1 MNTLNQLILLLGGY
15 TIVLTAFFIFIGK
28 NIINKLKIN
37 WETKSQS
44 QLNLLKGDI
53 ERNNNLVS
61 HILTSH
67 SNSFNLSNTKKVECL
82 DFYWNSVMN
91 VKGLNRL
98 TNFLY
103 SFLLDKEIEKLYSE
117 NTEANINLRQTY
129 LKGISQSHSDTSKK
143 AADLRDEI
151 DKRRPF
157 IGETLY
163 SLYYFYSLFLMRSSY
178 LLIKDAAIKKCNP
191 WKSDK
196 ALINNLSK
204 LVTEPELNYIISK
217 DFGSYDS
224 VIYLI
229 ETKMINAISYSLNGE
244 EAIDNTIKQ
253 VEKIESLVKI
263 GNK

>member
-1 MNTLNQLILLLGGY
+1 MDTINQLILILGGY
-15 TIVLTAFFIFIGK
+15 TVVLTGLFVFIGN

-44 QLNLLKGDI
+44 QLSVLKGEI

-67 SNSFNLSNTKKVECL
+67 SNSFNLGNTKKVECL
-82 DFYWNSVMN
+82 DFFWKTVME

-103 SFLLDKEIEKLYSE
+103 SFLLDKEIEKLYTEDTKE
-117 NTEANINLRQTY
+117 NLNIRSTY
-129 LKGISQSHSDTSKK
+129 LSAISQSHEDTSKK

-163 SLYYFYSLFLMRSSY
+163 SLYYFYSLFLLRSSY
-178 LLIKDAAIKKCNP
+178 LLIKDSSLKKCNP
-191 WKSDK
+191 WKSDQ
-196 ALINNLSK
+196 ALINNLK
-204 LVTEPELNYIISK
+204 NLITESELNFIISK

-253 VEKIESLVKI
+253 VEKIESLAKI
-263 GNK
+263 GK